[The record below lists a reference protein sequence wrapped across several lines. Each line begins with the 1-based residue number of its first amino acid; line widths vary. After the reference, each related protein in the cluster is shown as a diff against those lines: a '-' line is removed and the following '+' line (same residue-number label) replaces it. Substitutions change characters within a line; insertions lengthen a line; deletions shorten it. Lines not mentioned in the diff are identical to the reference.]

1 MKALVY
7 ISQVYLQKVVVRKL
21 AGCKLQRE
29 VLTSIVCKAY
39 CSILLAITANSSS
52 GKLHA

>member
-7 ISQVYLQKVVVRKL
+7 ISQVNLEKVAVLKL

-29 VLTSIVCKAY
+29 VLASIMCCVRPTQSY
-39 CSILLAITANSSS
+39 LL
-52 GKLHA
+52 